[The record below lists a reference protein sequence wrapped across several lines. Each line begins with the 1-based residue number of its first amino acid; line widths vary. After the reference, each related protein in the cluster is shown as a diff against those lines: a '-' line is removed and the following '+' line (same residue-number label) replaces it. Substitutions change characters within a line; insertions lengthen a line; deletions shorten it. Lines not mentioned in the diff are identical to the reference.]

1 MHGVSDAD
9 RASAPRSGKYV
20 LASPVCVC
28 ADAWAQR
35 LAVKEL
41 KATGKFESLSRAADE
56 DEHSVEMHLPYV
68 RKIFAE

>member
-1 MHGVSDAD
+1 M
-9 RASAPRSGKYV
+9 
-20 LASPVCVC
+20 ASPVCVC
-28 ADAWAQR
+28 ADAWAQC

-68 RKIFAE
+68 RKIFAG